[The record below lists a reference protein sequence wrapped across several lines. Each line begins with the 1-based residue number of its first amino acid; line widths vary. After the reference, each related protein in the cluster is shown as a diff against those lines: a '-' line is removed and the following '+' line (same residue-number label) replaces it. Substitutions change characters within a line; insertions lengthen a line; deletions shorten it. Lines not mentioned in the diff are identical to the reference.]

1 MTPVNSI
8 SSKATLQPDL
18 PAILLRDVRKAYV
31 VESQRVEALR
41 GVNLEIPRGACVSV
55 TGRSGAGKSTLLHI
69 IGTLDRPTAGQVQIG
84 GVDVSRM
91 SDQAT
96 SRFRNR
102 KLGFV
107 FQSSNLL
114 PEFSAIENVMMP
126 GVIAGGY
133 GSGSRERAASLLDSV
148 GLGARLNH
156 RPAELSGGEQ
166 QRVAIARAL
175 FMAPEVLLADEPTG
189 NLDRSTSHAVQDL
202 LINLA
207 ARHNTT
213 MLLVTHD
220 PELAER
226 MPARVIMEDG
236 AVVAVRGMNVEEVS
250 ASRDARQR
258 GPQ

>member
-1 MTPVNSI
+1 MNAETGNNRRDGGQGVAGPAIALRGV
-8 SSKATLQPDL
+8 SKAYL
-18 PAILLRDVRKAYV
+18 

-41 GVNLEIPRGACVSV
+41 GVDLVIPRGARVAV
-55 TGRSGAGKSTLLHI
+55 TGRSGAGKSTLLHVV
-69 IGTLDRPTAGQVQIG
+69 GTLDRPTQGTVQIAG
-84 GVDVSRM
+84 MDVSRL

-114 PEFSAIENVMMP
+114 PEFTAIENVMMP
-126 GVIAGGY
+126 GVIAGGQAA
-133 GSGSRERAASLLDSV
+133 GARQRAAQLLESV

-189 NLDRSTSHAVQDL
+189 NLDKNTSRAIQDL
-202 LINLA
+202 LLQLA
-207 ARHNTT
+207 ERYNTT

-220 PELAER
+220 PELAAR
-226 MPARVIMEDG
+226 MPAQITMEDG
-236 AVVAVRGMNVEEVS
+236 KVLSVS
-250 ASRDARQR
+250 GLEGAQ
-258 GPQ
+258 